1 MNMDASVDTKEDKT
15 KSLAYRLFL
24 SRRDL
29 EWDQKDLA
37 ERSGISRGYISKI
50 ERGKITNVGKDII
63 KALAKGLGISPAYLS
78 GFADDPLAGIEDE
91 EEEDTNAPI
100 DQVAKELLTIYQ
112 QLSPDKQAT
121 LLNIAKVLSHDPP
134 PKIIGG

>member
-29 EWDQKDLA
+29 EWDQQVLA
-37 ERSGISRGYISKI
+37 DRSGISRGYISKI

-63 KALAKGLGISPAYLS
+63 KALAKGLGVSPAYLS
-78 GFADDPLAGIEDE
+78 GFVDDPLAGIEE
-91 EEEDTNAPI
+91 EEEEPSAPV
-100 DQVAKELLTIYQ
+100 DRVAQELLTIYR
-112 QLSPDKQAT
+112 QLSPQQQAT